1 MLRALLRAVSRSLG
15 LEEGEPE
22 AALGMA
28 STLQIFIANL
38 YPRYPDA
45 GAAMGMPAH
54 SDHGLFTLLVENGVG
69 GLQIQHDGSNGIYKS
84 VLHRAVVNGEKTR
97 ISVAMA
103 NGPSRDVVV
112 ESRGCARPAY

>member
-1 MLRALLRAVSRSLG
+1 MVRALLRAVSGSLG
-15 LEEGEPE
+15 LGEGEAE

-38 YPRYPDA
+38 YPRCPEP

-69 GLQIQHDGSNGIYKS
+69 GLQIRHDGRWINVK
-84 VLHRAVVNGEKTR
+84 
-97 ISVAMA
+97 
-103 NGPSRDVVV
+103 
-112 ESRGCARPAY
+112 ARPGSILVNTGDHLEVPKMSLCIGGILSVKL